1 MMSSTRYAI
10 FSYSL
15 FVRLSKSFTTY
26 KVLKRYTVR
35 AESLVRLMNYIFEL
49 LNVPLIF
56 MP

>member
-26 KVLKRYTVR
+26 TVYTVR